1 VATLHSNPP
10 GHQANHPGRGKILIG
25 LIKVKRTKMNLRLEL
40 ELELEDFCVG
50 VGCVCG
56 NG

>member
-1 VATLHSNPP
+1 M
-10 GHQANHPGRGKILIG
+10 
-25 LIKVKRTKMNLRLEL
+25 KVKRTKVNLRL

-56 NG
+56 KG

>member
-1 VATLHSNPP
+1 
-10 GHQANHPGRGKILIG
+10 
-25 LIKVKRTKMNLRLEL
+25 MNLRL

-56 NG
+56 KGLGGRGWVLGGEGGKTNGDMTRQRQA